1 MAYSLVGILAIVIHL
16 IVNFDVFMDVK
27 KKGKFAGEGFYL
39 LFLLSVI
46 IYHITDGFWGLLYE
60 NQLADAVIID
70 TSVYFF
76 AMATSILLWG
86 LFVYFYLGAKNKAI
100 TYVGG
105 VVFIFQ
111 ITCVIINFFNP
122 ILFEVS
128 SECVYQAKP
137 LRYAMLITQVAMF
150 LILAIF
156 TFVSSLKSNGQL
168 KRHNLIITAFC
179 LFMMVAIILQ
189 TFFPLY
195 PMYSLGYLFG
205 ICALHA
211 FVVEDEKRNQKH
223 ELDEAKHRI
232 SKDPLTGALSKYAY
246 IDKEA
251 EVDERI
257 YNKEMED
264 FAMVVFDL
272 NDLKVINDTKGHEAG
287 DNYIIN
293 SVKLINKC
301 FPDCPLYRVG
311 GDEFASFLTGENY
324 ENREKLVNSFNQKID
339 ENVKKGESLV
349 IAAGLSIYIPDK
361 DGTILQTFTRADREM
376 YNRKH
381 QLKERREKGL

>member
-122 ILFEVS
+122 ILFEV
-128 SECVYQAKP
+128 
-137 LRYAMLITQVAMF
+137 
-150 LILAIF
+150 
-156 TFVSSLKSNGQL
+156 
-168 KRHNLIITAFC
+168 
-179 LFMMVAIILQ
+179 
-189 TFFPLY
+189 
-195 PMYSLGYLFG
+195 
-205 ICALHA
+205 
-211 FVVEDEKRNQKH
+211 
-223 ELDEAKHRI
+223 
-232 SKDPLTGALSKYAY
+232 
-246 IDKEA
+246 
-251 EVDERI
+251 
-257 YNKEMED
+257 
-264 FAMVVFDL
+264 
-272 NDLKVINDTKGHEAG
+272 
-287 DNYIIN
+287 
-293 SVKLINKC
+293 
-301 FPDCPLYRVG
+301 
-311 GDEFASFLTGENY
+311 
-324 ENREKLVNSFNQKID
+324 
-339 ENVKKGESLV
+339 
-349 IAAGLSIYIPDK
+349 
-361 DGTILQTFTRADREM
+361 
-376 YNRKH
+376 
-381 QLKERREKGL
+381 